1 MNDLTAPTALGAQ
14 QAAMKHAIVRGA
26 DAPAVTGLLRIY
38 QQAYSAR
45 LVAALRDNFGV
56 LPKVLGDDGFDTLA
70 LAYIHAYPS
79 TRPSIRW
86 FGDRLPEFMLAHDEL
101 VPHPALI
108 DLARMEWA
116 LRTAFDAADAPP
128 LSVAALA
135 AVPPA
140 DWPALVFTPLPG
152 VQLLPMSWNIAPV
165 WRALQ
170 GDDAPELPE
179 PEPLAHRL
187 LVWRA
192 GLETRWRALDLPAAR
207 LLEGALRG
215 ETFADLCVLAAE
227 AAGEE
232 AAALHAASTLR
243 GWLDDG
249 LFSAAG

>member
-1 MNDLTAPTALGAQ
+1 MNALAAPAALAAQ
-14 QAAMKHAIVRGA
+14 QAAMKHAVVRGA
-26 DAPAVTGLLRIY
+26 DTPAVTGLLRIY

-70 LAYIHAYPS
+70 LAYLHAHPS

-116 LRTAFDAADAPP
+116 LRTAFDAADAQV
-128 LSVAALA
+128 LSLAAMA

-140 DWPALVFTPLPG
+140 DWPALVFTPLPS
-152 VQLLPMSWNIAPV
+152 VQLLPMSWNIAPA

-170 GDDAPELPE
+170 GDAAPELPE
-179 PEPLAHRL
+179 PEPLAHCM
-187 LVWRA
+187 LVWRP
-192 GLETRWRALDLPAAR
+192 GLDTRWRVLDLPAAG
-207 LLEGALRG
+207 LLQAALRG
-215 ETFADLCVLAAE
+215 DTFADLCVLAAE
-227 AAGEE
+227 AVGEE
-232 AAALHAASTLR
+232 AAALHAASALR

-249 LFSAAG
+249 LFSAAA